1 MCSIIG
7 YFGKN
12 SAAPLLVKGL
22 QKMEYRGYDSV
33 GIATESENK
42 IILKKGVGKVV
53 EVNNAI
59 KLDSIPGNIGI
70 GHTRWA
76 THGKVTEKNAHPHSS
91 NSGKIAIVHNGIVEN
106 FEELKSNL
114 QKKGYEFQSETDT
127 EVIANLIQLNL
138 DETSDIKQSIIK
150 TVNQIKGH
158 YSFVVIFENG
168 TLAAARFHEPLIVG
182 VGKNSHYLSSDVLG
196 FIEKTD
202 DAIYVD
208 NEEFC
213 SCK

>member
-7 YFGKN
+7 YSGQN
-12 SAAPLLVKGL
+12 PAAPILVKGL

-53 EVNNAI
+53 EVNNAV

-106 FEELKSNL
+106 FEELKSDL
-114 QKKGYEFQSETDT
+114 QNKGYEFQSETDT
-127 EVIANLIQLNL
+127 
-138 DETSDIKQSIIK
+138 
-150 TVNQIKGH
+150 
-158 YSFVVIFENG
+158 
-168 TLAAARFHEPLIVG
+168 
-182 VGKNSHYLSSDVLG
+182 
-196 FIEKTD
+196 
-202 DAIYVD
+202 
-208 NEEFC
+208 
-213 SCK
+213 